1 MLSLRSSLLL
11 ALPMLWSC
19 SSDPVPKAADA
30 PVDTAVP
37 EEAAGDTGPAPDTGD
52 GSIDYITYED
62 GLLSYFYGVGKEA
75 VRDYDCKLYWDL
87 DPEVD
92 PVVVEDCPDCTFAFS
107 VQWKLDIALSEGSG
121 GACDT
126 ERRGDF
132 AMDVGFR
139 AVEDL
144 PGTYTGYMLE
154 RVDAMWADQ
163 TMAVFDAVT
172 GRFTF
177 AIGELDEAR
186 SEGDA
191 TVFDSNQF
199 YGAAIVWD
207 GSPRDEDTGDAWAR

>member
-1 MLSLRSSLLL
+1 MLSLRSSLFLI
-11 ALPMLWSC
+11 LPALWSC
-19 SSDPVPKAADA
+19 SSEPVAKAPTA

-37 EEAAGDTGPAPDTGD
+37 EDTGGGTGPAPDTGD
-52 GSIDYITYED
+52 GTIDYITYE
-62 GLLSYFYGVGKEA
+62 GTLAYLYGIGKEA
-75 VRDYDCKLYWDL
+75 VRDYDCKLYWEV
-87 DPEVD
+87 DPAVD

-107 VQWKLDIALSEGSG
+107 VQWRLDTILSEGAG

-126 ERRGDF
+126 DRRGDF

-186 SEGDA
+186 SEGGV

-207 GSPRDEDTGDAWAR
+207 GSPRNEDTGDMIGR

>member
-1 MLSLRSSLLL
+1 
-11 ALPMLWSC
+11 
-19 SSDPVPKAADA
+19 
-30 PVDTAVP
+30 
-37 EEAAGDTGPAPDTGD
+37 
-52 GSIDYITYED
+52 
-62 GLLSYFYGVGKEA
+62 
-75 VRDYDCKLYWDL
+75 
-87 DPEVD
+87 
-92 PVVVEDCPDCTFAFS
+92 
-107 VQWKLDIALSEGSG
+107 
-121 GACDT
+121 
-126 ERRGDF
+126 
-132 AMDVGFR
+132 MDVGFR

-186 SEGDA
+186 SEGGV

-207 GSPRDEDTGDAWAR
+207 GSPRNEDTGDMIGR